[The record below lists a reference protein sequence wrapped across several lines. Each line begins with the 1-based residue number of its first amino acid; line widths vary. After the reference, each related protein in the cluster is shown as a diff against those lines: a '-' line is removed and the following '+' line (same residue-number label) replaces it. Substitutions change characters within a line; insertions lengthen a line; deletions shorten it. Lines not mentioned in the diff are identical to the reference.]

1 MAEKPPA
8 DAGKSSASDEQTIQR
23 RKPPLQKW
31 ADLVDDQIRAAQE
44 QGDFDNLPGAGKPL
58 KLDDNPY
65 AGDRALAFHLLQQN
79 NMLPRE
85 LDIGHELDAE
95 IARAEKL
102 LAELRRQRDWLLKQQ
117 GTSRERARAAYARL
131 RDEYATRY
139 EQALRDIRS
148 KILTLNIIA
157 PSTMHR
163 PLIDIDEKLR
173 AFQQEFP
180 PPKA

>member
-1 MAEKPPA
+1 MNKPPSPGNGS
-8 DAGKSSASDEQTIQR
+8 AGAPDEQRPQR
-23 RKPPLQKW
+23 RQAPLQKW
-31 ADLVDDQIRAAQE
+31 ADLIDDQIRAAQE

-79 NMLPRE
+79 DLLPRE
-85 LDIGHELDAE
+85 LDMGHELDADL
-95 IARAEKL
+95 ARAQKL
-102 LAELRRQRDWLLKQQ
+102 LAELRRERDWLLKQQ
-117 GTSRERARAAYARL
+117 GASRDRARATYAR
-131 RDEYATRY
+131 RREEYAARY
-139 EQALRDIRS
+139 EQALREIRS

-163 PLIDIDEKLR
+163 PLLDIAAEMR

-180 PPKA
+180 PLAI

>member
-1 MAEKPPA
+1 MPEQPPA
-8 DAGKSSASDEQTIQR
+8 DAGTSSASDEQQRQR
-23 RKPPLQKW
+23 RKTPLQKW

-79 NMLPRE
+79 HMLPRE

-117 GTSRERARAAYARL
+117 GTSGERARAAYARL
-131 RDEYATRY
+131 REEYAGRY
-139 EQALRDIRS
+139 EQALREIRS

-157 PSTMHR
+157 PTTMHR
-163 PLIDIDEKLR
+163 PLIDVAEQMR

-180 PPKA
+180 PLKA